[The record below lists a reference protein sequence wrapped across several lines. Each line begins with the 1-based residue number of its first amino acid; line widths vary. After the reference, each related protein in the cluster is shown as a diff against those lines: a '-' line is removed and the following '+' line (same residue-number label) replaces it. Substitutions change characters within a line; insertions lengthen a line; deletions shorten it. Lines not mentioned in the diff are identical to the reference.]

1 MNVAIVGAT
10 GYGGMQLVSLLK
22 DNNNYKISFLGGNK
36 SAGSKWNDIFPF
48 INISDN
54 LMVETIDPN
63 KIAENS
69 DIAILSLPNGVS
81 SQITPKLLKNGIK
94 VIDLSADYRYKS
106 LDKWKEIYKRE
117 SKIYKRED
125 YELCEEAV
133 YGLTEINYEV
143 ISKSR
148 LIACPGCY
156 PTSSLI
162 PLFPLLSQGI
172 IDNDGII
179 IDSKSATSGGGREPK
194 QNLLLSECSE
204 GLSAYGLINHRHTSE
219 IEGILSRISGI
230 EIELLF
236 TPHLIPMARGMFTTI
251 YCRLK
256 DPGLTSDDCK
266 ILLESYYRN
275 FPNIKILPVGVY
287 PSTKW
292 VRNTNNIFLSLNVD
306 KRNGRLVILSVLD
319 NLLKGQA
326 GQSLQNL
333 NLIYG
338 LDSNEGLEFKNFYP

>member
-36 SAGSKWNDIFPF
+36 SAGSKWNDLFPF
-48 INISDN
+48 INLRDN
-54 LMVETIDPN
+54 LLVEDIDPN

-69 DIAILSLPNGVS
+69 DIALLSLPSGVS
-81 SQITPKLLKNGIK
+81 SQVTPKLLKNGIK

-106 LDKWKEIYKRE
+106 LDKWKEIYNKE

-133 YGLTEINYEV
+133 YGLTEVNYEI

-162 PLFPLLSQGI
+162 PLYPLLSQGI
-172 IDNDGII
+172 IDNDGITV
-179 IDSKSATSGGGREPK
+179 DSKSGTSGGGKEPK
-194 QNLLLSECSE
+194 QNLLHSECSE
-204 GLSAYGLINHRHTSE
+204 GLYAYGLVNHRHRSE
-219 IEGILSRISGI
+219 IEDILSAISGI

-236 TPHLIPMARGMFTTI
+236 TPHLIPIARGIFTTI

-266 ILLESYYRN
+266 TLLESYYRN
-275 FPNIKILPVGVY
+275 FSNIQILPVGVY

-292 VRNTNNIFLSLNVD
+292 VRNTNKIFISLKVD
-306 KRNGRLVILSVLD
+306 QRNGRLVILSVLD

-333 NLIYG
+333 NLICG
-338 LDSNEGLEFKNFYP
+338 LDINDGLEFNNFYP

>member
-36 SAGSKWNDIFPF
+36 SAGSKWNDLFPF
-48 INISDN
+48 INLRDN
-54 LMVETIDPN
+54 LLVEDIDPN

-69 DIAILSLPNGVS
+69 DIALLSLPSGLS
-81 SQITPKLLKNGIK
+81 SQVTPKLLKNGIK

-106 LDKWKEIYKRE
+106 LDKWKEIYNKE

-133 YGLTEINYEV
+133 YGLTEINYEI

-162 PLFPLLSQGI
+162 PLYPLLSQGI
-172 IDNDGII
+172 IDNDGITV
-179 IDSKSATSGGGREPK
+179 DSKSGTSGGGKEPK
-194 QNLLLSECSE
+194 QNLLHSECSE
-204 GLSAYGLINHRHTSE
+204 GLSAYGLVNHRHRSE
-219 IEGILSRISGI
+219 IEDILSAISGI

-236 TPHLIPMARGMFTTI
+236 TPHLIPIARGMFTTI

-266 ILLESYYRN
+266 TLLESYYRN
-275 FPNIKILPVGVY
+275 FSNIQILPVGVY

-292 VRNTNNIFLSLNVD
+292 VRNTNNMFISLKVD

-333 NLIYG
+333 NLICG
-338 LDSNEGLEFKNFYP
+338 LDINDGLEFNNFYP

>member
-36 SAGSKWNDIFPF
+36 SAGSKWNDLFPF
-48 INISDN
+48 INLRDN
-54 LMVETIDPN
+54 LLVEDIDPN

-69 DIAILSLPNGVS
+69 DIALLSLPSGLS
-81 SQITPKLLKNGIK
+81 SQVTPKLLKNGIK

-106 LDKWKEIYKRE
+106 LHKWKEIYNKE

-133 YGLTEINYEV
+133 YGLTEINYEI

-162 PLFPLLSQGI
+162 PLYPLLSQGI
-172 IDNDGII
+172 IDNDGITV
-179 IDSKSATSGGGREPK
+179 DSKSGTSGGGREPK
-194 QNLLLSECSE
+194 QNLLHSESSE
-204 GLSAYGLINHRHTSE
+204 GLSAYGLVNHRHRSE
-219 IEGILSRISGI
+219 IEDILSAISGI

-236 TPHLIPMARGMFTTI
+236 TPHLIPIARGMFTTI

-266 ILLESYYRN
+266 TLLESYYRN
-275 FPNIKILPVGVY
+275 FSNIQILPVGVY

-292 VRNTNNIFLSLNVD
+292 VRNTNKIFISLKVD
-306 KRNGRLVILSVLD
+306 QRNGRLVILSVLD

-333 NLIYG
+333 NLICG
-338 LDSNEGLEFKNFYP
+338 LDINDGLEFNNFYP

>member
-1 MNVAIVGAT
+1 
-10 GYGGMQLVSLLK
+10 
-22 DNNNYKISFLGGNK
+22 
-36 SAGSKWNDIFPF
+36 
-48 INISDN
+48 
-54 LMVETIDPN
+54 
-63 KIAENS
+63 
-69 DIAILSLPNGVS
+69 
-81 SQITPKLLKNGIK
+81 
-94 VIDLSADYRYKS
+94 
-106 LDKWKEIYKRE
+106 
-117 SKIYKRED
+117 
-125 YELCEEAV
+125 
-133 YGLTEINYEV
+133 
-143 ISKSR
+143 
-148 LIACPGCY
+148 
-156 PTSSLI
+156 
-162 PLFPLLSQGI
+162 
-172 IDNDGII
+172 
-179 IDSKSATSGGGREPK
+179 
-194 QNLLLSECSE
+194 
-204 GLSAYGLINHRHTSE
+204 
-219 IEGILSRISGI
+219 
-230 EIELLF
+230 
-236 TPHLIPMARGMFTTI
+236 MARGMFTTI

>member
-1 MNVAIVGAT
+1 MDVAIVGAT

-36 SAGSKWNDIFPF
+36 SAGSKWNDLFPF
-48 INISDN
+48 INLRDN
-54 LMVETIDPN
+54 LLVEDIDPN

-69 DIAILSLPNGVS
+69 DIALLSLPSGLS
-81 SQITPKLLKNGIK
+81 SQVTPKLLKNGIK

-106 LDKWKEIYKRE
+106 LDKWKEIYNKE

-133 YGLTEINYEV
+133 YGLTEINYEI

-162 PLFPLLSQGI
+162 PLYPLLSQGI
-172 IDNDGII
+172 IDNDGITV
-179 IDSKSATSGGGREPK
+179 DSKSGTSGGGRESK
-194 QNLLLSECSE
+194 KNLLHSECSE
-204 GLSAYGLINHRHTSE
+204 GLSAYGLVNHRHRSE
-219 IEGILSRISGI
+219 IEDILSAISGI

-236 TPHLIPMARGMFTTI
+236 TPHLIPIARGMFTTI

-266 ILLESYYRN
+266 TLLESYYRN
-275 FPNIKILPVGVY
+275 FSNIQILPVGVY

-292 VRNTNNIFLSLNVD
+292 VRNTNKIFISLKVD
-306 KRNGRLVILSVLD
+306 QRNGRLVILSVLD

-333 NLIYG
+333 NLICG
-338 LDSNEGLEFKNFYP
+338 LDMNDGLEFNNLYP